1 MAGTPREVD
10 PIRQDV
16 FGKYFPAL
24 LLLGIAAA
32 NIYEGLPHALD
43 CYFGCPNCAPLTYT
57 PGASLSCSS
66 PPFHPPIW
74 SFVLADPLLCAAL
87 LIISV
92 LVGVLA
98 FQVTHR
104 RMLLLFVPL
113 LTLALLGFLSLFLFP
128 FPASYYP

>member
-1 MAGTPREVD
+1 MADNSHDSE
-10 PIRQDV
+10 PIKQDV

-24 LLLGIAAA
+24 LLLGIAAT

-57 PGASLSCSS
+57 DGAPLSCPP
-66 PPFHPPIW
+66 PPFYPPIW
-74 SFVLADPLLCAAL
+74 SFVLADPPLFPAL

-92 LVGVLA
+92 LVAVLA

-104 RMLLLFVPL
+104 RMLFLFVPL
-113 LTLALLGFLSLFLFP
+113 LILAFVGFVSLFVFP